1 MTLQTQTTVPKKKLE
16 NIQRNQELY
25 KDSSTLEVTSM
36 AINSIKTQFKDLI
49 NAQNEMQQTKKIE
62 DTSRSYLGME
72 KLLTKG

>member
-1 MTLQTQTTVPKKKLE
+1 MTLQTQKTVPKKKLE

-36 AINSIKTQFKDLI
+36 ARNSIKTWFKDLI
-49 NAQNEMQQTKKIE
+49 NAQNEMQQTKKIK

-72 KLLTKG
+72 KIIN

>member
-1 MTLQTQTTVPKKKLE
+1 MTFQTQKTVPKKKLE

-36 AINSIKTQFKDLI
+36 ARNSIKTWFKDLI
-49 NAQNEMQQTKKIE
+49 NAQNEMQQTKKIK